1 VNLLETAGF
10 SRSNPYYMVQQG
22 KILSLAEMSEEA
34 TLGLLKEVAGTKVYE
49 KKKEE
54 SEKILLETKSK
65 KEQIESVLKYIE
77 EKLSELEEEQQELLN
92 YQKLDKERRSIEHCI
107 YTKEQQQ
114 AIDRLKMIEKEK
126 EEISKNLNLV
136 YEKKSLFD
144 DEIKEITTQIK
155 KLTSDLSD
163 LNKKKE
169 SDLQDK
175 KDLLSKKAILE
186 LDHRDINSQLEH
198 DVSFKEEFDQEMNTV
213 NKSILIQ
220 ENEIDSLDKKKIE
233 LLSQQKKVEEK

>member
-1 VNLLETAGF
+1 METAGF

-54 SEKILLETKSK
+54 SEKILSETLSK

-92 YQKLDKERRSIEHCI
+92 YQKLDKERRAIEHCI
-107 YTKEQQQ
+107 YTKEQLQ
-114 AIDRLKMIEKEK
+114 AIERLKTIEKEK
-126 EEISKNLNLV
+126 EEKSKELNKI
-136 YEKKSLFD
+136 YEEKTLID
-144 DEIKEITTQIK
+144 DQIKEMETQLK
-155 KLTSDLSD
+155 KLSSDLSD

-169 SDLQDK
+169 SDLQEK
-175 KDLLSKKAILE
+175 KELLSKKALLE
-186 LDHRDINSQLEH
+186 LDQRDINSQLEH
-198 DVSFKEEFDQEMNTV
+198 DISFKEEYDHELNSLNQ
-213 NKSILIQ
+213 SILLQ
-220 ENEIDSLDKKKIE
+220 ENELDTLDKKKNQ
-233 LLSQQKKVEEK
+233 LLSDQKKIQEK